1 MDTRRKPPDGRV
13 RPVLAA
19 LILAAV
25 LVTTGA
31 GEGETVVGGVGTETC
46 ASWIVARR
54 DHQAFGY
61 EQWLLGY
68 LSGVGDVHS
77 ARLDPLNGID
87 VAAVWAWVDVYCAA
101 HPLDHIVRAGEAFV
115 DAHPR

>member
-1 MDTRRKPPDGRV
+1 MRAVRV
-13 RPVLAA
+13 AALLAA
-19 LILAAV
+19 ALMSGAA
-25 LVTTGA
+25 GP
-31 GEGETVVGGVGTETC
+31 ETVVGGVGTEIC
-46 ASWIVARR
+46 AGWVVARR

-77 ARLDPLNGID
+77 AGLDPLNAMSVD
-87 VAAVWAWVDVYCAA
+87 AVWAWMDAYCAA

-115 DAHPR
+115 DAHSR

>member
-1 MDTRRKPPDGRV
+1 VKA
-13 RPVLAA
+13 VLAA
-19 LILAAV
+19 TLLAVVLLMGVAEAV
-25 LVTTGA
+25 
-31 GEGETVVGGVGTETC
+31 TVVGGVGTEAC

-68 LSGVGDVHS
+68 LSGVGDVHT
-77 ARLDPLNGID
+77 ARLDPLNGI
-87 VAAVWAWVDVYCAA
+87 AVDEIWAWVDHYCQA

-115 DAHPR
+115 DTHPQ